1 MAIKVVSGNTQVKQ
15 VTVGS
20 PVRIVRRVRASD
32 FEFGAIRGIDIT
44 GVSDGAM
51 LVYNGGTENFESKVE
66 ITNTNTTFNGGNF

>member
-1 MAIKVVSGNTQVKQ
+1 MAIRVISGNTQIKQ

-20 PVRIVRRVRASD
+20 PVRIIRRIKASD
-32 FEFGAIRGIDIT
+32 FQFGALDGIDIT
-44 GVSDGAM
+44 GVTDGAM

>member
-44 GVSDGAM
+44 GVTDGAM
-51 LVYNGGTENFESKVE
+51 LVYNGASENFESKVE
-66 ITNTNTTFNGGNF
+66 ISNTKTTFNGGNF